1 MSNLVNK
8 DGKTILQIDVS
19 NKNQMIDNAQ
29 SIESWLKNRIFDS
42 ISVQTNWKNELT
54 IGGIGALY
62 LIAEIETDEI
72 KVSLRYCSSAKESTI
87 KPIKTFVVGDHNFCH
102 YDMEELAL
110 ELLRRKE
117 LEDSRLASEKIKV
130 EETKLNVLYVAGE
143 LSLIGFPTEYVKFR
157 EGNTVIDIE
166 IPVNRKS
173 KVTKNYIRLNVRKT
187 RNKIKDISDNT
198 KLDISFVKKTTN
210 RRDKI
215 VSFENISFLDS
226 KIILKGFKDAYFK
239 EDADAIK

>member
-42 ISVQTNWKNELT
+42 ISVQTNLKNELT

-62 LIAEIETDEI
+62 LRAVIETNQIE
-72 KVSLRYCSSAKESTI
+72 VSLRYCSSAKESII

-157 EGNTVIDIE
+157 DGNTVIDIE

-239 EDADAIK
+239 EDADVIK